1 MKKISLFL
9 TIFLLFVNSSFAV
22 SLDEKIGQMLIIGF
36 NGDNVKSRGYKKVLK
51 KVEKGEISGVILF
64 NKNILDKSHL
74 IEMNEKILK
83 ANSITPFIAIDNEGG
98 YVQRYDFI
106 KHCSHKTVAGFS
118 EKEAGI
124 HYSTMARLE
133 KELKFNLNFAPVVDL
148 AINKASI
155 IEKKER
161 SFSDDPK
168 IVSKYAKIFINEHN
182 KKKIITSIKHF
193 PGHGS
198 VAGDTHKGFVD
209 ATETFRE
216 DEIKPYIDLKD
227 FDKLN
232 TVMVSHIFNSNFDSE
247 NPASLSKKTI
257 KGLLKDKIGFR
268 GVIVSDDYDMRAI
281 ADNYSLRETVV
292 KAINAGVDI
301 MIFSNNIHRY
311 DINVSKKVHKIIKQE
326 IKKGNIKESDI
337 DNSYNKIMALKSQL

>member
-9 TIFLLFVNSSFAV
+9 VVFLLFVNSSFAV

-36 NGDNVKSRGYKKVLK
+36 NGDNIQSRGFKKVLK

-64 NKNILDKSHL
+64 KKNISDKSHL

-83 ANSITPFIAIDNEGG
+83 ANPTIPFIAVDNEGG

-106 KHCSHKTVAGFS
+106 KHCSHKEVAGFS

-124 HYSTMARLE
+124 HYSAMARLE

-155 IEKKER
+155 INKKER

-168 IVSKYAKIFINEHN
+168 VVSKYAKIFIEEHN

-198 VAGDTHKGFVD
+198 VVGDTHKGFVD

-216 DEIKPYIDLKD
+216 DEIKPYIDLKE

-247 NPASLSKKTI
+247 YPASLSKKTI
-257 KGLLKDKIGFR
+257 NGLLKDKIGFK

-281 ADNYSLRETVV
+281 ADNYSLRETVAG
-292 KAINAGVDI
+292 AINAGVDI

-311 DINVSKKVHKIIKQE
+311 DINISRKIHKIIKQE